1 MAQLSSIIT
10 GLGYAAAVYGT
21 VLIARTIISI
31 ASAALGAAT
40 KPSLRSYGRWAVVTG
55 ATDGIGKA
63 YAKQLL
69 KAGLDVI
76 LVSRTQARLDATAEE
91 LRAKFPAR
99 VVSTIAFD
107 FTATVESG
115 AYATLKAKVAA
126 LAGAD
131 LGVVINNV
139 GVSYPG
145 ALYYGELET
154 YAPGLSREIVHV
166 NVDSVFQL
174 STIALDLF
182 AAKPAGRRGAPRGAI
197 INISSASGR
206 VPIGEPLCAA
216 YRSVLGAGCGGTGGD
231 RHASTLRVQRHQGVR
246 GVLLAL
252 ARTRVRVAR
261 HRRAVP
267 GALLRDDQ
275 DGQDQ
280 AREPHGAVAR
290 LVGERCGGC
299 HPARSRV
306 RRALHPAL
314 LSGACLHRR
323 GVR

>member
-206 VPIGEPLCAA
+206 VPIGEPPCAA
-216 YRSVLGAGCGGTGGD
+216 YRSVLGAGSGVMGGEA
-231 RHASTLRVQRHQGVR
+231 RVHPPRAAAPRPAWSTFR
-246 GVLLAL
+246 
-252 ARTRVRVAR
+252 
-261 HRRAVP
+261 
-267 GALLRDDQ
+267 
-275 DGQDQ
+275 
-280 AREPHGAVAR
+280 
-290 LVGERCGGC
+290 
-299 HPARSRV
+299 ARSRSSTR
-306 RRALHPAL
+306 RRASSCSARCPTL
-314 LSGACLHRR
+314 
-323 GVR
+323 

>member
-1 MAQLSSIIT
+1 MCSRDAREPGKELAGNAFGTMAQLNSIIT

-21 VLIARTIISI
+21 VLIARTLISI

-182 AAKPAGRRGAPRGAI
+182 AAKPTGRRGAPRGAI
-197 INISSASGR
+197 VNISSASGR

-216 YRSVLGAGCGGTGGD
+216 YRSVPWTGVAGD
-231 RHASTLRVQRHQGVR
+231 VERHHASALPLRAQRHQGVR
-246 GVLLAL
+246 GVLLPLTRA
-252 ARTRVRVAR
+252 RVRVAG

-267 GALLRDDQ
+267 GALLCDDQ

-280 AREPHGAVAR
+280 AREPHGAVA
-290 LVGERCGGC
+290 
-299 HPARSRV
+299 
-306 RRALHPAL
+306 
-314 LSGACLHRR
+314 
-323 GVR
+323 